1 MNEKNQ
7 YRIRIYFKVK
17 LNKTLD
23 REFQLTKRNLGWI
36 RIYFKL
42 NKIKS
47 RILNNMEIRKK
58 KKEEKNILM
67 SRKRTKKQDCLRLFA
82 F

>member
-47 RILNNMEIRKK
+47 RILNNMEIRKNK
-58 KKEEKNILM
+58 KGGKKYFDVEKKN
-67 SRKRTKKQDCLRLFA
+67 KKAGLS
-82 F
+82 

>member
-58 KKEEKNILM
+58 KKGGKKYFDVEKKN
-67 SRKRTKKQDCLRLFA
+67 KKAGLS
-82 F
+82 